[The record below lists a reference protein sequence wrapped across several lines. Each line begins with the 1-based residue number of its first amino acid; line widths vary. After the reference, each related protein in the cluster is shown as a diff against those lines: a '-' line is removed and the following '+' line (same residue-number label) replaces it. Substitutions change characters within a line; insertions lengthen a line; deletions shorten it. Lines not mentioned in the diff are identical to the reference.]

1 MALVIEG
8 GIQVGGNIAIDGQA
22 VSLPNPVVLVDPG
35 NSRCYSGSGVSNIPN
50 GAQDVSPI
58 NAGPGYRAAL
68 QDGTSWTHQG
78 EASYFSYVASSN
90 QYIDTQYSNNYLLG
104 NNSYTYAAWVR
115 PADYNAGAIVGGDS
129 SIFAFLPTGGYN
141 DGPSLLAGN
150 TYVGPNVT
158 DTTTEFLTNT
168 WYFVAVTYDEVG
180 GFMRLWVNGV
190 NTATSGSVAPY
201 TNPEPLYWG
210 TLEGELWYTGNM
222 GLMIAFDTALNGAQM
237 LVLYNSAAT
246 RYGLP
251 IQTSSRI
258 WTLPG
263 SYTFTVPEGVSG
275 ISAVVVGAGGG
286 GTQDSYSPP
295 GGDSVIFRTNN
306 IVSNVATTITGTG
319 NQISVSTSAYPNIAN
334 VAMGTDWIVTGNDI
348 AGAVPAFDLVTGVN
362 TSDPGNTVIT
372 INNTITTTAG
382 DQFTFLQAIA
392 AAEGGYEINDSVYNG
407 PAAQILVG
415 DGGGA
420 GGVVDDSQEWPIGG
434 AGAGGY
440 AGQGGMG
447 TTWDDNTATAGAGGG
462 GGGGGGIFENS
473 GAGGGGVGLYGQG
486 ASGDPGLF
494 NIYDLEYDAYFGTG
508 GAGGSNYADVAG
520 VSGGVGGGATPWN
533 GGRGGLPGGG
543 GGSATDYYVGGNGG
557 ALAYRN
563 SYEVGAGEEFGV
575 IVGAGGQGQNN
586 GGSGSPGAVRI
597 VWPSNTRS
605 FPTTNVGPDTASLPT
620 LSITAHT
627 FPGYGTSG
635 SITYNISNTGNDTIV
650 ETGVIYGTTATYT
663 ASTDVCS
670 GSNIIAE
677 RKVIR
682 AADSCSNAPTTGL
695 SGSQT
700 INFDASTFAG
710 DTIDVRAFALNS
722 AGVAYSSNT
731 LTWSVVICLAEGTM
745 ITLADNTTKAIED
758 ITMSDRLKVWD
769 FDNSKFDSA
778 LPLWIKHKQSTT
790 QYNLLTFSDGTQ
802 LKTINQHRI
811 FNKQAGAFTYPMTD
825 DTPIGTITVDDIG
838 NEITLTDKR
847 VVFDQVNYYNIITD
861 YHMNCYAEGILTSLR
876 FNNIYNIASM
886 KFVKD
891 SRELRDLSEFEGID
905 SRWITGLRLR
915 EQTQDIGMIRKYV
928 DRLEHNEFK
937 VIAQQTPH
945 WLIK

>member
-1 MALVIEG
+1 
-8 GIQVGGNIAIDGQA
+8 
-22 VSLPNPVVLVDPG
+22 
-35 NSRCYSGSGVSNIPN
+35 
-50 GAQDVSPI
+50 
-58 NAGPGYRAAL
+58 
-68 QDGTSWTHQG
+68 
-78 EASYFSYVASSN
+78 
-90 QYIDTQYSNNYLLG
+90 
-104 NNSYTYAAWVR
+104 
-115 PADYNAGAIVGGDS
+115 
-129 SIFAFLPTGGYN
+129 
-141 DGPSLLAGN
+141 
-150 TYVGPNVT
+150 
-158 DTTTEFLTNT
+158 
-168 WYFVAVTYDEVG
+168 
-180 GFMRLWVNGV
+180 
-190 NTATSGSVAPY
+190 
-201 TNPEPLYWG
+201 LYWG
-210 TLEGELWYTGNM
+210 TLEGNLWYTGDM
-222 GLMIAFDTALNGAQM
+222 GMMTVYDTAFNGSQM
-237 LVLYNSAAT
+237 LTLYNNYAA

-251 IQTSSRI
+251 IQTSSWIR
-258 WTLPG
+258 TLPG
-263 SYTFTVPEGVSG
+263 TYTFTVPEGVSG

-295 GGDSVIFRTNN
+295 GGDSVIFRTDT
-306 IVSNVATTITGTG
+306 IVNSVATTITGTG

-334 VAMGTDWIVTGNDI
+334 VATGTDWIVTGNDI

-382 DQFTFLQAIA
+382 DQFTFLQAVA
-392 AAEGGYEINDSVYNG
+392 AAEGGYEISDSSYNG
-407 PAAQILVG
+407 PAAQYLVG

-420 GGVVDDSQEWPIGG
+420 GGVVNDTQEWPIGG
-434 AGAGGY
+434 GGAGGY

-447 TTWDDNTATAGAGGG
+447 STFDNSAPATAGAGGAGGG
-462 GGGGGGIFENS
+462 GGGRTEDS
-473 GAGGGGVGLYGQG
+473 GAGGGGVGLYGQSTSG
-486 ASGDPGLF
+486 AAGVLDVYDPV
-494 NIYDLEYDAYFGTG
+494 YDAYFGTG
-508 GAGGSNYADVAG
+508 GGGGSNG
-520 VSGGVGGGATPWN
+520 ETGGAATPWN

-543 GGSATDYYVGGNGG
+543 GGSATGYYVAGNGG

-563 SYEVGAGEEFGV
+563 GYEVGAGEEFGV
-575 IVGAGGQGQNN
+575 IVGAGGQGQGN

-605 FPTTNVGPDTASLPT
+605 FPTTNVGPDTASVPT

-627 FPGYGTSG
+627 FPGYGTNG

-650 ETGVIYGTTATYT
+650 ETGVIYGTTATYA

-682 AADSCSNAPTTGL
+682 AADSCANAPTTGL

-700 INFDASTFAG
+700 IDFDANTFEG
-710 DTIDVRAFALNS
+710 DTIDVRAFARNA

-731 LTWSVVICLAEGTM
+731 LTWSVVICLAEGTL
-745 ITLADNTTKAIED
+745 ITLADNTQKAIED
-758 ITMSDRLKVWD
+758 ITMNDQLKVWD
-769 FDNSKFDSA
+769 FDNSMFASA
-778 LPLWIKHKQSTT
+778 QPLWIKRKESTT
-790 QYNLLTFSDGTQ
+790 QYNLLTFSDGSQ

-825 DTPIGTITVDDIG
+825 DTPIGTITVDDRG

-847 VVFDQVNYYNIITD
+847 VVYDQVNYYNIITD
-861 YHMNCYAEGILTSLR
+861 YHMNCYAEGVLTSLR

-915 EQTQDIGMIRKYV
+915 EQTQDIGMIRKYI
-928 DRLEHNEFK
+928 DRLERNEARIITQEK
-937 VIAQQTPH
+937 PR
-945 WLIK
+945 WLLK